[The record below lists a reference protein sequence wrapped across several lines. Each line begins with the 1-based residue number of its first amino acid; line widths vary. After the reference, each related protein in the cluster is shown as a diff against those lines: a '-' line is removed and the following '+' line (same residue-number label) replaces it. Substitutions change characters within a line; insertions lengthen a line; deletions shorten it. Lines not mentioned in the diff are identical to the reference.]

1 MLRNFLETRR
11 VRRAF
16 ERMVSP
22 ETVEALLQDREARQP
37 LKAGCIEFILT
48 FVGGANPA
56 EVAER
61 VGKVAD
67 LALAHE
73 AVVHDIV
80 GPLVIIAFGTSP
92 SESPKPGSRASLL
105 GALRG
110 QLAGELKILHGA
122 ADGHYGLFGGN
133 TRMAYTFLVPHFDK
147 MLGNLS
153 RLKFGEVE
161 EFHP

>member
-1 MLRNFLETRR
+1 PIPRQIIATAPCVVPQAGVNRADPKTSTCTMLRNFLETRR

-37 LKAGCIEFILT
+37 LKAGRIEFILT
-48 FVGGANPA
+48 FAGGANLA

-67 LALAHE
+67 LALAHQ

-80 GPLVIIAFGTSP
+80 G
-92 SESPKPGSRASLL
+92 
-105 GALRG
+105 
-110 QLAGELKILHGA
+110 
-122 ADGHYGLFGGN
+122 
-133 TRMAYTFLVPHFDK
+133 
-147 MLGNLS
+147 
-153 RLKFGEVE
+153 
-161 EFHP
+161 